1 MSGRCNRKAAELA
14 ALALSCALAFGQ
26 SSDWES
32 VKSKAGT
39 ESPRSPGAG
48 QIQVPS
54 RPAAPLFQGEQ
65 GKQTSEIRYDPAT
78 GIVTIK
84 MLVEDPNGYFIPNIR
99 RDNFAVY
106 ENDVRQRNATVE
118 IEHSPVTLAVLLEYG
133 GRYQAMNKALGD
145 EVPRAAHQLL
155 DEIGRQDKV
164 AVWRYGDRAEQLADF
179 SKGHE
184 ALDAL
189 FLTFSAPEFS
199 EANLY
204 DALIATLRQMRTV
217 AGRKALILISSGI
230 DTFSKAGYEE
240 VLAAV
245 RDCGT
250 PVYVIDIGPALRRA
264 MDLSTQVGPYAKVD
278 WSRAE
283 DGLREVA
290 ESSGGRLYSP
300 GSTLDLSGVY
310 DDMMENLRLRYVI
323 TYKSSTGG
331 GDPGAPRTVRV
342 ELVNPATGGPLEIVD
357 ANGKP
362 VNSRL
367 FVQASYVPR
376 AESAAGGGAAEVS
389 ANK

>member
-1 MSGRCNRKAAELA
+1 
-14 ALALSCALAFGQ
+14 
-26 SSDWES
+26 
-32 VKSKAGT
+32 
-39 ESPRSPGAG
+39 
-48 QIQVPS
+48 
-54 RPAAPLFQGEQ
+54 
-65 GKQTSEIRYDPAT
+65 
-78 GIVTIK
+78 
-84 MLVEDPNGYFIPNIR
+84 
-99 RDNFAVY
+99 
-106 ENDVRQRNATVE
+106 
-118 IEHSPVTLAVLLEYG
+118 
-133 GRYQAMNKALGD
+133 
-145 EVPRAAHQLL
+145 
-155 DEIGRQDKV
+155 
-164 AVWRYGDRAEQLADF
+164 
-179 SKGHE
+179 
-184 ALDAL
+184 L

-204 DALIATLRQMRTV
+204 DALIATLRQMRPV

-230 DTFSKAGYEE
+230 DTFSNAGYDA

-283 DGLREVA
+283 DGLREIA
-290 ESSGGRLYSP
+290 KSSGGRLYSP

-323 TYKSSTGG
+323 TYQSSISG

-342 ELVNPATGGPLEIVD
+342 DLVNPATGGPLEIVD

-362 VNSRL
+362 VSSRL
-367 FVQASYVPR
+367 SVQTSYVPR
-376 AESAAGGGAAEVS
+376 AAAAASGDAAGRS